1 MKANKER
8 LEQIKL
14 ISEILFFQKN
24 GFGMVTIPEIKKLEK
39 MRIELVNS
47 LDDKKIF

>member
-1 MKANKER
+1 MEQNRKI

-14 ISEILFFQKN
+14 ISEILSLKIS
-24 GFGMVTIPEIKKLEK
+24 GLGMITITEIQKLEK

-47 LDDKKIF
+47 LDEKKIF